1 MADER
6 AADVLLAIHDALLGA
21 VSAHLRAIT
30 AKWEQ
35 SSIHFD
41 AYFDG
46 DVTDEDRETMAIV
59 DTEVLAGFPDTHT
72 VTHAVHR
79 IDFPAQIPKSG
90 KFVFLRWEDWPPL
103 Q

>member
-1 MADER
+1 MSDER
-6 AADVLLAIHDALLGA
+6 ATDVLLAIQDALLGA
-21 VSAHLRAIT
+21 VSTRLRAIT
-30 AKWEQ
+30 IRWDP

-46 DVTDEDRETMAIV
+46 EVTDEDRETMAIV
-59 DTEVLAGFPDTHT
+59 DTEVLAGFPETHT

-90 KFVFLRWEDWPPL
+90 KFVFLRWEDLPPL